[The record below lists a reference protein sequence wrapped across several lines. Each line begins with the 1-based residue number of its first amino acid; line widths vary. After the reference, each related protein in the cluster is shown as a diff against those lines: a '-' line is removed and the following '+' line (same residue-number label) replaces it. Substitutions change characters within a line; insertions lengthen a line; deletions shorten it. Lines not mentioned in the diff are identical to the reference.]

1 MNGID
6 KIKEIFERFEYELL
20 QETGE
25 YLVYAAGH
33 NLYLG
38 VEIVSFIDKDS
49 SVIRN
54 LVSQYREA
62 NYSVR
67 VCSREDVD
75 SIEEYLFDWF
85 FQVELSNQKIQLN
98 YKEYTDAVMRAYG
111 LNNLNTKQYEYINSP
126 YTIERNNETD
136 HTLKDSSIIQSLRKE
151 IDSKGI
157 KFIIVEAP
165 AGYGKTSTAMELMNS
180 FVDVKHGVRPFFMSL
195 SKDRQAP
202 TFYYLLVSQINKTFN
217 VRLGD
222 DLVIHYIKSGRI
234 PLIIDGFD
242 ELLSEDLDKGD
253 MSRASKKGITMLS
266 TLAELLKDNAK
277 IVLTTRKTAILSGQL
292 FLDWYQKHFEDAE
305 GVEFIRYRIDVPQ
318 IYNWLNPKRV
328 TMLSDHIT
336 ELSNPVLLGYLHYLN
351 DEEFMKE
358 CKSDTLI
365 ENYISRLLSRE
376 IDRQS
381 LPFTVDEQKL
391 IYERLASAYAY
402 EDLTA
407 DSRTNVKDII
417 LMMSADLLE
426 KYATLSKDTQ
436 HLANALTN
444 HALLDRKG
452 DAGIGFV
459 NDFVLGIMLGNAM
472 LDCRDESMRGYYEGM
487 TSKFIEKL
495 ILSMAAGEVC
505 KRELVWLQMT
515 EQCKNLSQELRFYA
529 DAKLMHKTSGDY
541 RQAYFDG
548 FQVVRTEVGNE
559 NTAFYKCHFVNI
571 DFKGG
576 RVNFNKLDDCT
587 FINCTFNKTVFV
599 GDDTLCDFYE
609 CSKDGY
615 PYANKEQEEEIGDT
629 VVTSSECDLWAE
641 MLGHYLLKGGQGKKM
656 QMISFL
662 KREYGDS
669 HEFKKIFSVLCA
681 KKFIV
686 TNGDKSHITKEGLEY
701 LRTRRE

>member
-1 MNGID
+1 MDSIE
-6 KIKEIFERFEYELL
+6 KIKHIFERFEYDLL
-20 QETGE
+20 KETNE

-38 VEIVSFIDKDS
+38 VEIVSFIDMGSD
-49 SVIRN
+49 VIN
-54 LVSQYREA
+54 KLVTDYREA

-67 VCSREDVD
+67 VCSYEDAD

-85 FQVELSNQKIQLN
+85 FQVELSNKKIGVE
-98 YKEYTDAVMRAYG
+98 YKEYTEAVMKAYG
-111 LNNLNTKQYEYINSP
+111 LEKLDTKKYEYVTSP
-126 YTIERNNETD
+126 YKVERNNETS
-136 HTLKDSSIIQSLRKE
+136 HSLQGGSIVESLRRE
-151 IDSKGI
+151 LDSRGI

-165 AGYGKTSTAMELMNS
+165 AGYGKTSTAMELLNS
-180 FVDVKHGVRPFFMSL
+180 YVDVKHGTRPFFMSL

-253 MSRASKKGITMLS
+253 ISRASKKGITMLS
-266 TLAELLKDNAK
+266 TIAELLKDNAK

-292 FLDWYQKHFEDAE
+292 FLDWYQKHFEEAE
-305 GVEFIRYRIDVPQ
+305 GVEFVRYKIDLPQ
-318 IYNWLNPKRV
+318 IDSWLDHKRIA
-328 TMLSDHIT
+328 MLSDHIS

-351 DEEFMKE
+351 DEEYNKE

-365 ENYISRLLSRE
+365 ESYITRLLTRE

-381 LPFTVDEQKL
+381 LPFTVEEQKL

-407 DSRTNVKDII
+407 DSRANVKDNI

-426 KYATLSKDTQ
+426 HYATITKDSH
-436 HLANALTN
+436 HLANSLTN

-452 DAGIGFV
+452 ENGIGFV
-459 NDFVLGIMLGNAM
+459 NDFVLGIMLGNAL
-472 LDCRDESMRGYYEGM
+472 LDSRDMGMKGYYEGM
-487 TSKFIEKL
+487 TTKFIEKL
-495 ILSMAAGEVC
+495 VLSMAACEES

-515 EQCKNLSQELRFYA
+515 DQCKKLTQELRFFA
-529 DAKLMHKTSGDY
+529 DAKLLHKTSGDY
-541 RQAYFDG
+541 KQAYFDG
-548 FQVVRTEVGNE
+548 YQLTRTEIGNQE
-559 NTAFYKCHFVNI
+559 SSFSKCHFLNI
-571 DFKGG
+571 DFIGG
-576 RVNFNKLDDCT
+576 SINFDQLDECT
-587 FINCTFNKTVFV
+587 FINCVFNQTEFK
-599 GDDTLCDFYE
+599 GDHSGCDFYE
-609 CSKDGY
+609 CLKEGKAY
-615 PYANKEQEEEIGDT
+615 NNKEIIVEEED
-629 VVTSSECDLWAE
+629 SSEEDYKQDRWAE
-641 MLGHYLLKGGQGKKM
+641 MLSHYLLKGGQGKKM

-669 HEFKKIFSVLCA
+669 HEFKKTFSELCA

-686 TNGDKSHITKEGLEY
+686 TNGDKSHITGAGLEY
-701 LRTRRE
+701 LKTNRG